1 MKLIEA
7 AVVFAPRN
15 FPSGT
20 FFGLLLLD
28 SSVKI
33 TQKINI
39 LNQLNQ
45 YDLLAKESDR
55 AAEILF

>member
-1 MKLIEA
+1 VIGQLKLIEA

-33 TQKINI
+33 TKNK
-39 LNQLNQ
+39 
-45 YDLLAKESDR
+45 YPTPVESV
-55 AAEILF
+55 